1 MASDANSEDAI
12 VNTLA
17 FDEKNKLLV
26 VGFAKSRALIVL
38 EWKEDKFLYKDT
50 VLTPLPILDIAFD
63 LEGKLWISSDPS
75 NEDKN
80 DLVSVLSLNDGKFSL
95 IESNNALVK
104 QINES
109 EVTRVN
115 IMPDIYTIF
124 GLRKFLD
131 LPENIEGEE
140 AKNSKKRKTE

>member
-1 MASDANSEDAI
+1 MYAI